1 MRPDPRSA
9 FAHDA
14 GDQRAGLLKQAER
27 ARLLAAPFTA
37 RVLESC
43 FRQLDAAPAL
53 AQRIDTWQGDFAGDA
68 VALRLAAGLHAL
80 GQHHAPPRLGA
91 LYAALDGDFDAAISE
106 ALAAYEP
113 FLLDW
118 ISGPTQTNETARA
131 AAFMAGLMVASQQD
145 NLPAELLEIGT
156 SAGLNLNMAHYRY
169 DLADVACGD
178 PSSPLRITPAWNGP
192 PPPYA
197 AITVARARGVDL
209 NPINLGDPFCQERMT
224 AYVWAD
230 QPERALRL
238 KRAMAIALQHPPAIE
253 SGSALPWLRQQLASP
268 QQRGIRRVVFNS
280 MVLQYFAQPDRHT
293 VHDAIHRAGAQAD
306 ADRPLVWLS
315 LEWEAERSK
324 VSLRMTSWPSAAPQS
339 VELAICTPY
348 CDHIHWQ
355 AVP

>member
-1 MRPDPRSA
+1 MRPESRAA

-14 GDQRAGLLKQAER
+14 GDLRAGLLEQATR

-43 FRQLDAAPAL
+43 YRQLDAAPLL
-53 AQRIDTWQGDFAGDA
+53 ARRIDHWQGDFAGDA

-91 LYAALDGDFDAAISE
+91 LYAALDGDFDSAIGE

-118 ISGPTQTNETARA
+118 ISGPTQTNETARS
-131 AAFMAGLMVASQQD
+131 AAFMAGLMAASQQD
-145 NLPAELLEIGT
+145 NLPVELLEIGT
-156 SAGLNLNMAHYRY
+156 SAGLNLNMARYRY
-169 DLADVACGD
+169 DLAGLACGD
-178 PSSPLRITPAWNGP
+178 PASPLRIAPAWNGP

-197 AITVARARGVDL
+197 AIVVAQARGVDL
-209 NPINLGDPFCQERMT
+209 HPINLGDPFCQERMT

-238 KRAMAIALQHPPAIE
+238 KRAMAIALQNPPAIE
-253 SGSALPWLRQQLASP
+253 SGSALPWLRQHLATP
-268 QQRGIRRVVFNS
+268 QAHGIRRVVFNS
-280 MVLQYFAQPDRHT
+280 MVLQYLAPDDRRDL
-293 VHDAIHRAGAQAD
+293 HDAIHRAGAQAD
-306 ADRPLVWLS
+306 ASGPLVWLS
-315 LEWEAERSK
+315 LEWEASRSK
-324 VSLRMTSWPSAAPQS
+324 VSLRMTCWPSAEPQS

-355 AVP
+355 PVP